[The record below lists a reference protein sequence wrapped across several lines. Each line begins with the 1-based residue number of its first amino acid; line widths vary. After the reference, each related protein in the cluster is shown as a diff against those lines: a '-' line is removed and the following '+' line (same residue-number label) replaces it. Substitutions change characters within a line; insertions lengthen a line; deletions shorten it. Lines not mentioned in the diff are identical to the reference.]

1 MYKLIIADD
10 EARIRRGLR
19 NSINWAELD
28 IEIIGEAEDGE
39 IALELAKEKMPNIM
53 LVDICMPFVNG
64 LELIK
69 QLKDIVENCIIII
82 ITGFDEFEYIHEALK
97 LKVFDY
103 ILKPVN
109 REKLREVVSKA
120 VNELNKIEEKKDYL
134 DWANKQLDENS
145 NAIKRSFLNNWL
157 NGKLE
162 YEYIIKQL
170 KFFNINLGK
179 SIGMMIIK
187 VMERLNLEIHSN
199 GWDKELINFAI
210 INIASELLGK
220 PEDIVSFIDEDSNII
235 VIGNI
240 ENIEEWFKVG
250 TEISEKV
257 HSYINCT
264 VSIEQKKIFKD
275 ILGVKDTYK
284 ALTHDINKKRNYKP
298 VVLLAIKY
306 IDANYFLNHL
316 SLDSVAENLN
326 LSSSYLSK
334 LLKQETGL
342 SFIDYLTSVRIKR
355 SIDIMSDPTVK
366 IYQIAELVGYN
377 NQHYFCKA
385 FKKITG
391 CSPKEYRGGSNS

>member
-19 NSINWAELD
+19 KSISWSELN
-28 IEIIGEAEDGE
+28 IEVIGEAEDGE
-39 IALELAKEKMPNIM
+39 IALKLAKEKMPNIM

-69 QLKDIVENCIIII
+69 KLKDIAENCIIII

-103 ILKPVN
+103 ILKPVSRDN
-109 REKLREVVSKA
+109 LKETILKA
-120 VNELNKIEEKKDYL
+120 VNELNKIEEKKSYL
-134 DWANKQLDENS
+134 EWANKQLDENL
-145 NAIKRSFLNNWL
+145 NALRTSFLNKWL
-157 NGKLE
+157 NGTLE
-162 YEYIIKQL
+162 YEEVIKQL
-170 KFFNINLGK
+170 NFFNISLGK
-179 SIGMMIIK
+179 SIGMIAIRII
-187 VMERLNLEIHSN
+187 ERLGLDMKSS

-220 PEDIVSFIDEDSNII
+220 PESIISFIDEDNNII
-235 VIGNI
+235 IISNVTNT
-240 ENIEEWFKVG
+240 EEWFKIG
-250 TEISEKV
+250 NEIGEKV
-257 HSYINCT
+257 HSYIHCT
-264 VSIEQKKIFKD
+264 VSIEQRKILNDVLEVKNAYKD
-275 ILGVKDTYK
+275 LINEV
-284 ALTHDINKKRNYKP
+284 NKKRNYKP

-306 IDANYFLNHL
+306 IDSNYFLSHF
-316 SLDSVAENLN
+316 SLDSMAENLN

-342 SFIDYLTSVRIKR
+342 SFIDYLTSVRIR
-355 SIDIMSDPTVK
+355 RAIDIMSDPTIK

-391 CSPKEYRGGSNS
+391 FSPKEYRGGNNS

>member
-19 NSINWAELD
+19 NSMNWNELN

-39 IALELAKEKMPNIM
+39 IALNLAKEKMPNIM

-64 LELIK
+64 LDLIK
-69 QLKDIVENCIIII
+69 QLKDIIENCIIII

-109 REKLREVVSKA
+109 RDNLKETILKA
-120 VNELNKIEEKKDYL
+120 VNELNKIEEKKNYL
-134 DWANKQLDENS
+134 QWASRHLDDNLS
-145 NAIKRSFLNNWL
+145 ALKASFLSKWL
-157 NGKLE
+157 NGNLQHEDVVKELS
-162 YEYIIKQL
+162 
-170 KFFNINLGK
+170 FFNINLGK
-179 SIGMMIIK
+179 NIGMIAIK
-187 VMERLNLEIHSN
+187 VIERLNLDVYSN
-199 GWDKELINFAI
+199 GWDKELTNFAI
-210 INIASELLGK
+210 INIAGDLLGN
-220 PEDIVSFIDEDSNII
+220 PESIISFVDEDNIIIIISNIK
-235 VIGNI
+235 NI
-240 ENIEEWFKVG
+240 EVWFKKG
-250 TEISEKV
+250 SEIADKV
-257 HSYINCT
+257 NSYIHHN
-264 VSIEQKKIFKD
+264 VSIEQKKILND
-275 ILGVKDTYK
+275 ILGVESAYKDII
-284 ALTHDINKKRNYKP
+284 HDINKKRNYKP
-298 VVLLAIKY
+298 VVQLALKY
-306 IDANYFLNHL
+306 IDRNYFLNHL
-316 SLDSVAENLN
+316 NLDSVSENLN

-355 SIDIMSDPTVK
+355 AIDIMSDPTVK

-391 CSPKEYRGGSNS
+391 FSPKEYRGGNNN

>member
-10 EARIRRGLR
+10 EARIRRGLK
-19 NSINWAELD
+19 NSINWNQLN

-39 IALELAKEKMPNIM
+39 IALNLAKEKMPNIM

-69 QLKDIVENCIIII
+69 LLKGINENCIIII

-109 REKLREVVSKA
+109 RENLKETILKA

-134 DWANKQLDENS
+134 EWANKQLDDNLS
-145 NAIKRSFLNNWL
+145 ALKTSFFSKWL
-157 NGKLE
+157 NGSLQ
-162 YEYIIKQL
+162 YEDVVKEL
-170 KFFNINLGK
+170 SFFNIRLGK
-179 SIGMMIIK
+179 NIGMIGIR
-187 VMERLNLEIHSN
+187 VIERLNLDVYSN
-199 GWDKELINFAI
+199 NWDRELINFAI
-210 INIASELLGK
+210 TNIVGDLLGN
-220 PEDIVSFIDEDSNII
+220 PESIVSFVDEENNII
-235 VIGNI
+235 IISNI
-240 ENIEEWFKVG
+240 ENIEEWFKIG
-250 TEISEKV
+250 SELGDKV
-257 HSYINCT
+257 NSYIHFN
-264 VSIEQKKIFKD
+264 VSIEQKKILND
-275 ILGVKDTYK
+275 ILGVENVYKDII
-284 ALTHDINKKRNYKP
+284 HDINKKRNYKP
-298 VVLLAIKY
+298 VVHLAIKY
-306 IDANYFLNHL
+306 IDGNYFLNHL
-316 SLDSVAENLN
+316 SLDSVSENLN
-326 LSSSYLSK
+326 LSPSYLSK

-355 SIDIMSDPTVK
+355 AIDIMSDPTVK

-391 CSPKEYRGGSNS
+391 FSPKEYRGGK